1 MRLLRTFSLAL
12 LVPVAVLAGCSSPS
26 APLGPTSAPFSIAA
40 ATARDAASGVIY
52 ASSFGGNTVDYYFK
66 DTGPSYPVA
75 GSLSGSLDNPW
86 GMAVDKNDDV
96 YVANAQDENV
106 LIYAKGSTSPTGTL
120 DDPNK
125 FPCDVAVGSDG
136 TVYVANGSGTMFS
149 SGNVVIYAKGAS
161 EPTQTLNNKH
171 FYHVAG
177 LALDK
182 AGDLFVSYNVFGP
195 SKTGG
200 VVEFKAPSFNHAKD
214 MHVKLGYAGGVG
226 FDRAGHLL
234 VVDQKVPSLN
244 VYNIGQRKPIAT
256 LSLPGTSWF
265 FAFNKNSTRLYVA
278 DSQLGEI
285 DVFGYKPTGL
295 KVIGK
300 ITSGL
305 SPSNDDFGVAD
316 TPPQQL

>member
-1 MRLLRTFSLAL
+1 MRLLRTASLAFL
-12 LVPVAVLAGCSSPS
+12 IPFFALAGCSSPG
-26 APLGPTSAPFSIAA
+26 APLGASGVPSSVSAAP
-40 ATARDAASGVIY
+40 ARDAGHGTIY
-52 ASSFGGNTVDYYFK
+52 ASSFGGNTVDYYLK
-66 DTGPSYPVA
+66 SSGPSYPVA

-86 GMAVDKNDDV
+86 GMAVDANDDV
-96 YVANAQDENV
+96 YVANSEDENV
-106 LIYAKGSTSPTGTL
+106 LVYAKGSTSPTSTL
-120 DDPNK
+120 EDPNK
-125 FPCDVAVGSDG
+125 FPCDVALGSDG

-149 SGNVVIYAKGAS
+149 AGNVVIYEKGAS
-161 EPTQTLNNKH
+161 EPTQTLNNSH

-182 AGDLFVSYNVFGP
+182 AGNLFVSYNVFGP

-200 VVEFKAPSFNHAKD
+200 VVEFKAPGFTHTAN

-226 FDRAGHLL
+226 FDSAGHLL

-244 VYNIGQRKPIAT
+244 VYTVGKRKPIAT

-285 DVFGYKPTGL
+285 DIFDYTPTAL
-295 KVIGK
+295 TQVGK